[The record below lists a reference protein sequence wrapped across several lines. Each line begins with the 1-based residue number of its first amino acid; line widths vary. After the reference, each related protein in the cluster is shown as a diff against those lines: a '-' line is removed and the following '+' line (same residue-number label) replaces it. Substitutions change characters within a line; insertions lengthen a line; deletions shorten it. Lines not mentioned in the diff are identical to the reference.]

1 MTQLNNNNIAVGLDV
16 GTTKICAM
24 VGREGSNGV
33 EIFAIGSA
41 PSNGLRKGIVVDI
54 DLTVASIK
62 KALKEAEDM
71 AGFTIKSA
79 YTGIAGGHIKGFNGY
94 GSIDLRGNRVTE
106 DDMERLMD
114 SASAVYVPVE
124 RDILHVIPSDFKLN
138 GNGGIKSPVGMY
150 GDRLEAK
157 VHIVSCSVAHVQNL
171 VRCCEMAGVE
181 VADILLEPLASAE
194 AVLTAEEKQ
203 AGVALI
209 DLGGGTT
216 DIAIY
221 REGVLRHT
229 AVLALGGNHLSN
241 DLSVGL
247 GIPLFE
253 AERIKKELG
262 GIYGKGVGAA
272 RGIRLPAAD
281 MECGDKQIHEEDLK
295 HISEIL
301 WARCEEIIGLVREE
315 LGLQLLAGISSVVL
329 TGGTSLMRGMR
340 ELASE
345 MLDLPVRIG
354 SPELAGDKCQVNSP
368 VYATGVGL
376 VCYGLSEIEKGV
388 AAYPPPL
395 TPAGIY
401 DHMKH
406 WVSGFINKIYTKEGR
421 YVV

>member
-1 MTQLNNNNIAVGLDV
+1 MQQDNRNIAVGLDV

-24 VGREGSNGV
+24 VGRKNREEI

-54 DLTVASIK
+54 DLTVDSIK
-62 KALKEAEDM
+62 KALKEAENM
-71 AGFTIKSA
+71 AGLTINSV

-94 GSIDLRGNRVTE
+94 GSIDIRGKRITE

-124 RDILHVIPSDFKLN
+124 RDILHVIPSGFKIN
-138 GNGGIKSPVGMY
+138 GHDVIKSPVGMY

-157 VHIVSCSVAHVQNL
+157 VHIVSCSVSHVQNL
-171 VRCCEMAGVE
+171 IRCCEMAGVD

-194 AVLTAEEKQ
+194 AVLTADEKE

-209 DLGGGTT
+209 DMGGGTT

-221 REGVLRHT
+221 REGALRHA

-241 DLSVGL
+241 DIAIGL
-247 GIPLFE
+247 GIPVCE
-253 AERIKKELG
+253 AERIKKEF
-262 GIYGKGVGAA
+262 
-272 RGIRLPAAD
+272 RGICSPENREDRGLTRQAPD
-281 MECGDKQIHEEDLK
+281 IECSDQQIPPIDLK
-295 HISEIL
+295 HLSGIIE
-301 WARCEEIIGLVREE
+301 ARCEEIIGLVRDE
-315 LGLQLLAGISSVVL
+315 LGLQLLSGISSVVL
-329 TGGTSLMRGMR
+329 TGGTSLMSGMP
-340 ELASE
+340 ELASR
-345 MLDLPVRIG
+345 MLGLPVRIG
-354 SPELAGDKCQVNSP
+354 SPEPAGDKCPVNSP

-376 VCYGLSEIEKGV
+376 VCYGLSEIGEGV
-388 AAYPPPL
+388 DAHPPQL

-401 DHMKH
+401 DHMKQ

>member
-1 MTQLNNNNIAVGLDV
+1 MQQKDGNMVVGLDI

-24 VGREGSNGV
+24 AGRENKEGL

-71 AGFTIKSA
+71 AGFTINSV

-94 GSIDLRGNRVTE
+94 GSIDIKGKKITE

-114 SASAVYVPVE
+114 AASAVYVPVE
-124 RDILHVIPSDFKLN
+124 RDILHVIPSGFKIN
-138 GNGGIKSPVGMY
+138 GNNVLRSPLGMY
-150 GDRLEAK
+150 GDRLEAS
-157 VHIVSCSVAHVQNL
+157 VHIVSCSVSHVQNL
-171 VRCCEMAGVE
+171 IRCCEMAGVE

-194 AVLTAEEKQ
+194 AVLTADEKQ

-221 REGVLRHT
+221 REGVLRHA

-241 DLSVGL
+241 DIAIGF
-247 GIPLFE
+247 GIPLVE
-253 AERIKKELG
+253 AERIKKEFS
-262 GIYGKGVGAA
+262 GACSPGA
-272 RGIRLPAAD
+272 GEDRGLTLPVSDIEGA
-281 MECGDKQIHEEDLK
+281 GPQIHQSDLK
-295 HISEIL
+295 HLTEIIG
-301 WARCEEIIGLVREE
+301 ARCEEIIDLVREE
-315 LGLQLLAGISSVVL
+315 LGLQLLAGISSAVL
-329 TGGTSLMRGMR
+329 TGGTSMMRGMP
-340 ELASE
+340 ELAAG
-345 MLDLPVRIG
+345 MLGLPVRIG
-354 SPELAGDKCQVNSP
+354 RPEPAGDKCPVNSP

-376 VCYGLSEIEKGV
+376 VRYGLSETGKGIDIHP
-388 AAYPPPL
+388 ASL
-395 TPAGIY
+395 TSAGIY
-401 DHMKH
+401 DHMKQ